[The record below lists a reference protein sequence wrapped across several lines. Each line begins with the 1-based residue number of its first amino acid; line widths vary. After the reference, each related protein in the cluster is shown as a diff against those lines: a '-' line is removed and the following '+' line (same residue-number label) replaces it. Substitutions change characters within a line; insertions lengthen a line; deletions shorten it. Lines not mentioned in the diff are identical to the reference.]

1 MLRSLVLPGLGDIY
15 LGHRFLGMFELTFS
29 LVLWLYVLFSLLTG
43 EPEGVVMAV
52 VILIFYN
59 LVDGL
64 LTHHMGK
71 KGYMPAA

>member
-1 MLRSLVLPGLGDIY
+1 MKIDRL
-15 LGHRFLGMFELTFS
+15 LGMFELTFS
-29 LVLWLYVLFSLLTG
+29 LILWLYVLSSLLTG

-52 VILIFYN
+52 VILILYN

-64 LTHHMGK
+64 LTYYMGK